1 MSAGR
6 IWRRRLIALGVL
18 AALIV
23 AGYWFWLRDSSL
35 VAVEDVE
42 VEGASTNAA
51 EIQAALEPVAR
62 EMTTLNI
69 DDQQLVEAVSAFP
82 TVASIAADASIP
94 HKLTITVTERLPIA
108 VVRTGGEALG
118 VSSDGYALPG
128 VPVQGEGLPE
138 IEAEVSDGRV
148 DEAGGAQAA
157 ILGGAPDE
165 LRDKVEDVTWDESRG
180 GVVIELAGAPE
191 ARFGDGS
198 EAEDKWRAL
207 SALLL
212 QPGAGAASYANVE
225 VPERGVLGG

>member
-6 IWRRRLIALGVL
+6 IWRRRLIALGVV

-42 VEGASTNAA
+42 VEGASTNASV
-51 EIQAALEPVAR
+51 IQAALEPVAR

-138 IEAEVSDGRV
+138 I
-148 DEAGGAQAA
+148 
-157 ILGGAPDE
+157 
-165 LRDKVEDVTWDESRG
+165 
-180 GVVIELAGAPE
+180 
-191 ARFGDGS
+191 
-198 EAEDKWRAL
+198 
-207 SALLL
+207 
-212 QPGAGAASYANVE
+212 
-225 VPERGVLGG
+225 

>member
-69 DDQQLVEAVSAFP
+69 DDQQLVEAA
-82 TVASIAADASIP
+82 
-94 HKLTITVTERLPIA
+94 
-108 VVRTGGEALG
+108 G
-118 VSSDGYALPG
+118 
-128 VPVQGEGLPE
+128 
-138 IEAEVSDGRV
+138 
-148 DEAGGAQAA
+148 AGGLCASVTALCGATSAA
-157 ILGGAPDE
+157 A
-165 LRDKVEDVTWDESRG
+165 RRG
-180 GVVIELAGAPE
+180 G
-191 ARFGDGS
+191 RRCCRRTRS
-198 EAEDKWRAL
+198 WRRSGRPRA
-207 SALLL
+207 
-212 QPGAGAASYANVE
+212 
-225 VPERGVLGG
+225 